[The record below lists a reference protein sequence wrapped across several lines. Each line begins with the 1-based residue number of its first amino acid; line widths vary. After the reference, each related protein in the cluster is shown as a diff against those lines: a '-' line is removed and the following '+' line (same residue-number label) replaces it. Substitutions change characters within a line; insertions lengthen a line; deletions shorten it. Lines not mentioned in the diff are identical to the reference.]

1 MTQTA
6 AISLHR
12 NKYSQELHYYPF
24 AVKLGRRIGSC
35 NTLNDLFN
43 KICVANNTKD
53 FNLDLLSI
61 IIERNESKTLTKHI
75 SCKCK
80 CKLDGRKYHS
90 NQNLNMDKRRCNCE
104 KNHIY

>member
-61 IIERNESKTLTKHI
+61 IIERNESKTLTKHTLI
-75 SCKCK
+75 TIAILIDVS
-80 CKLDGRKYHS
+80 
-90 NQNLNMDKRRCNCE
+90 
-104 KNHIY
+104 IYCYLVNY